1 MKRLTLKEMTESQ
14 RQRVNV
20 RLAQAKKNS
29 DKPLTNSEL
38 NRIKEEVIDE
48 IMKELEKEAKK
59 KREEQ
64 KKQKYKPSDETFSWS
79 ANNHPR
85 GKR

>member
-14 RQRVNV
+14 LQRVNV
-20 RLAQAKKNS
+20 RLAQAKKNQ
-29 DKPLTNSEL
+29 DTPLTNSEL

-59 KREEQ
+59 LRAEK
-64 KKQKYKPSDETFSWS
+64 KKQKLQPSEETFNWA

-85 GKR
+85 RKR